1 MSIVQLTIIIPVF
14 NEINTIEKVVHKVSQ
29 IKLNKQIIIVDD
41 FSKDGSRELL
51 KVIKDKNIKSNFSR
65 KKSWKRSMYN

>member
-51 KVIKDKNIKSNFSR
+51 KVIKDKNIKVIFHE
-65 KKSWKRSMYN
+65 KIMEKEHV